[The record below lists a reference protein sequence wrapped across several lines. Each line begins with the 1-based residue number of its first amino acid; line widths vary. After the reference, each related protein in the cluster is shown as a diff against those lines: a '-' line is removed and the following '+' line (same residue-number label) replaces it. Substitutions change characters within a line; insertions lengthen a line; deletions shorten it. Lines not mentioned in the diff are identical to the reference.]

1 MSRSVS
7 PKTQTI
13 RPSSSR
19 VLAPMSA
26 ASHAGSRADATIW
39 LALLADGSE
48 PCTSGAGQ
56 LGSRVATAAFLGDSS
71 RESRCASP
79 SEVQPAVSAIAA
91 PRSSSHGRGRDTST
105 AWHSVPDQ
113 GPTRRP

>member
-1 MSRSVS
+1 
-7 PKTQTI
+7 
-13 RPSSSR
+13 
-19 VLAPMSA
+19 MSA
-26 ASHAGSRADATIW
+26 ASQAGSRADATIW

-79 SEVQPAVSAIAA
+79 SEVQPAVSAIARA
-91 PRSSSHGRGRDTST
+91 EEQQPRPRAGHVD
-105 AWHSVPDQ
+105 SVAQ
-113 GPTRRP
+113 RS